1 MNIITIFILNIFD
14 FFTKKK
20 ILKKLNEIFLNKKID
35 IFFDVGAYHG
45 DVTFELIK
53 NFEISKIYA
62 FEPNEESFAKLKKKV
77 DSKDSYKKNGEK
89 MMEYL
94 NWTKEEF
101 KAFLLL
107 YAAQTNFIETQEE
120 IEYIESKFPN
130 EIINRTRKEI
140 NKLND
145 YQKSEIIVNQIK
157 SNEYVQSDLDE
168 ILLEIKELYKSD
180 GVFDSLEQSMFSM
193 LEKLLKVD

>member
-1 MNIITIFILNIFD
+1 MIEN
-14 FFTKKK
+14 
-20 ILKKLNEIFLNKKID
+20 
-35 IFFDVGAYHG
+35 
-45 DVTFELIK
+45 
-53 NFEISKIYA
+53 
-62 FEPNEESFAKLKKKV
+62 
-77 DSKDSYKKNGEK
+77 
-89 MMEYL
+89 L

-120 IEYIESKFPN
+120 IEYIESRFPN
-130 EIINRTRKEI
+130 EIINKIRKEI

-168 ILLEIKELYKSD
+168 ILVEIKELYKSD
-180 GVFDSLEQSMFSM
+180 GAFDSLEQSMFSM
-193 LEKLLKVD
+193 LDKLLKVD

>member
-1 MNIITIFILNIFD
+1 M
-14 FFTKKK
+14 K
-20 ILKKLNEIFLNKKID
+20 E
-35 IFFDVGAYHG
+35 H
-45 DVTFELIK
+45 
-53 NFEISKIYA
+53 
-62 FEPNEESFAKLKKKV
+62 
-77 DSKDSYKKNGEK
+77 
-89 MMEYL
+89 L

-101 KAFLLL
+101 KVFLLL
-107 YAAQTNFIETQEE
+107 FAAQTNFIETQEE

-193 LEKLLKVD
+193 LKKLLKVD

>member
-1 MNIITIFILNIFD
+1 MI
-14 FFTKKK
+14 
-20 ILKKLNEIFLNKKID
+20 E
-35 IFFDVGAYHG
+35 H
-45 DVTFELIK
+45 
-53 NFEISKIYA
+53 
-62 FEPNEESFAKLKKKV
+62 
-77 DSKDSYKKNGEK
+77 
-89 MMEYL
+89 L

-120 IEYIESKFPN
+120 IDYIESIFPN
-130 EIINRTRKEI
+130 KIINKIRKEI

-157 SNEYVQSDLDE
+157 SKEYVQIDLDE
-168 ILLEIKELYKSD
+168 ILLEIKELYQSD

>member
-1 MNIITIFILNIFD
+1 MT
-14 FFTKKK
+14 
-20 ILKKLNEIFLNKKID
+20 E
-35 IFFDVGAYHG
+35 H
-45 DVTFELIK
+45 
-53 NFEISKIYA
+53 
-62 FEPNEESFAKLKKKV
+62 
-77 DSKDSYKKNGEK
+77 
-89 MMEYL
+89 L

-107 YAAQTNFIETQEE
+107 FAAQTNFIETQEE

-140 NKLND
+140 NQLND

>member
-1 MNIITIFILNIFD
+1 MT
-14 FFTKKK
+14 
-20 ILKKLNEIFLNKKID
+20 E
-35 IFFDVGAYHG
+35 H
-45 DVTFELIK
+45 
-53 NFEISKIYA
+53 
-62 FEPNEESFAKLKKKV
+62 
-77 DSKDSYKKNGEK
+77 
-89 MMEYL
+89 L

-107 YAAQTNFIETQEE
+107 FAAQTNFIETQEE

-180 GVFDSLEQSMFSM
+180 GIFDSLEQSMFSM

>member
-1 MNIITIFILNIFD
+1 MT
-14 FFTKKK
+14 
-20 ILKKLNEIFLNKKID
+20 E
-35 IFFDVGAYHG
+35 H
-45 DVTFELIK
+45 
-53 NFEISKIYA
+53 
-62 FEPNEESFAKLKKKV
+62 
-77 DSKDSYKKNGEK
+77 
-89 MMEYL
+89 L

-120 IEYIESKFPN
+120 IEYIESKLPD
-130 EIINRTRKEI
+130 EIINKIRKEI

-180 GVFDSLEQSMFSM
+180 GVFDSLEQSIFSM
-193 LEKLLKVD
+193 LNRLLKIN

>member
-1 MNIITIFILNIFD
+1 MT
-14 FFTKKK
+14 
-20 ILKKLNEIFLNKKID
+20 
-35 IFFDVGAYHG
+35 
-45 DVTFELIK
+45 
-53 NFEISKIYA
+53 
-62 FEPNEESFAKLKKKV
+62 
-77 DSKDSYKKNGEK
+77 
-89 MMEYL
+89 EYL

-107 YAAQTNFIETQEE
+107 FAAQTNFIETQEE

-157 SNEYVQSDLDE
+157 SNEYVQSDLDG

-180 GVFDSLEQSMFSM
+180 GVFDSLEQSMFAI

>member
-1 MNIITIFILNIFD
+1 MT
-14 FFTKKK
+14 
-20 ILKKLNEIFLNKKID
+20 E
-35 IFFDVGAYHG
+35 H
-45 DVTFELIK
+45 
-53 NFEISKIYA
+53 
-62 FEPNEESFAKLKKKV
+62 
-77 DSKDSYKKNGEK
+77 
-89 MMEYL
+89 L

>member
-1 MNIITIFILNIFD
+1 MI
-14 FFTKKK
+14 
-20 ILKKLNEIFLNKKID
+20 E
-35 IFFDVGAYHG
+35 H
-45 DVTFELIK
+45 
-53 NFEISKIYA
+53 
-62 FEPNEESFAKLKKKV
+62 
-77 DSKDSYKKNGEK
+77 
-89 MMEYL
+89 L

-107 YAAQTNFIETQEE
+107 FAAQTNFIETQEE

-168 ILLEIKELYKSD
+168 ILVEIKELYKSD
-180 GVFDSLEQSMFSM
+180 GVFDSLEQSMFAM

>member
-1 MNIITIFILNIFD
+1 MT
-14 FFTKKK
+14 
-20 ILKKLNEIFLNKKID
+20 E
-35 IFFDVGAYHG
+35 H
-45 DVTFELIK
+45 
-53 NFEISKIYA
+53 
-62 FEPNEESFAKLKKKV
+62 
-77 DSKDSYKKNGEK
+77 
-89 MMEYL
+89 L

-107 YAAQTNFIETQEE
+107 FAAQTNFIETQEE

-180 GVFDSLEQSMFSM
+180 GMFDSLEQSMLAM

>member
-1 MNIITIFILNIFD
+1 MI
-14 FFTKKK
+14 
-20 ILKKLNEIFLNKKID
+20 E
-35 IFFDVGAYHG
+35 H
-45 DVTFELIK
+45 
-53 NFEISKIYA
+53 
-62 FEPNEESFAKLKKKV
+62 
-77 DSKDSYKKNGEK
+77 
-89 MMEYL
+89 L

-180 GVFDSLEQSMFSM
+180 GVFDSIEKSM
-193 LEKLLKVD
+193 LAMLGKLLKVD

>member
-1 MNIITIFILNIFD
+1 MT
-14 FFTKKK
+14 
-20 ILKKLNEIFLNKKID
+20 E
-35 IFFDVGAYHG
+35 H
-45 DVTFELIK
+45 
-53 NFEISKIYA
+53 
-62 FEPNEESFAKLKKKV
+62 
-77 DSKDSYKKNGEK
+77 
-89 MMEYL
+89 L

-101 KAFLLL
+101 KVFLLL
-107 YAAQTNFIETQEE
+107 FAAQTNFIETQEE

-130 EIINRTRKEI
+130 EIINRIRKEI

-145 YQKSEIIVNQIK
+145 YQKSELIVNQIK

-180 GVFDSLEQSMFSM
+180 GVFDSLEQSMFYM

>member
-1 MNIITIFILNIFD
+1 MT
-14 FFTKKK
+14 
-20 ILKKLNEIFLNKKID
+20 E
-35 IFFDVGAYHG
+35 H
-45 DVTFELIK
+45 
-53 NFEISKIYA
+53 
-62 FEPNEESFAKLKKKV
+62 
-77 DSKDSYKKNGEK
+77 
-89 MMEYL
+89 L

-107 YAAQTNFIETQEE
+107 FAAQTNFIETQEE

-157 SNEYVQSDLDE
+157 SNEYVQSDLDG

-180 GVFDSLEQSMFSM
+180 GAFDSLEKSMFSM

>member
-1 MNIITIFILNIFD
+1 MT
-14 FFTKKK
+14 
-20 ILKKLNEIFLNKKID
+20 E
-35 IFFDVGAYHG
+35 H
-45 DVTFELIK
+45 
-53 NFEISKIYA
+53 
-62 FEPNEESFAKLKKKV
+62 
-77 DSKDSYKKNGEK
+77 
-89 MMEYL
+89 L

-107 YAAQTNFIETQEE
+107 FAAQTNFIETQEE
-120 IEYIESKFPN
+120 IEYIESKFPH

-180 GVFDSLEQSMFSM
+180 GVFDSLEQSMFTM

>member
-1 MNIITIFILNIFD
+1 MI
-14 FFTKKK
+14 
-20 ILKKLNEIFLNKKID
+20 
-35 IFFDVGAYHG
+35 
-45 DVTFELIK
+45 
-53 NFEISKIYA
+53 
-62 FEPNEESFAKLKKKV
+62 
-77 DSKDSYKKNGEK
+77 
-89 MMEYL
+89 EYV

-107 YAAQTNFIETQEE
+107 FAAQTNFIETQEE
-120 IEYIESKFPN
+120 KEYIESKFPN

>member
-1 MNIITIFILNIFD
+1 MT
-14 FFTKKK
+14 
-20 ILKKLNEIFLNKKID
+20 E
-35 IFFDVGAYHG
+35 H
-45 DVTFELIK
+45 
-53 NFEISKIYA
+53 
-62 FEPNEESFAKLKKKV
+62 
-77 DSKDSYKKNGEK
+77 
-89 MMEYL
+89 L

-107 YAAQTNFIETQEE
+107 FAAQTNFIETQEE

-130 EIINRTRKEI
+130 EIINRTRKEL
-140 NKLND
+140 NKLYD
-145 YQKSEIIVNQIK
+145 YLNSAIIVNQKK

-180 GVFDSLEQSMFSM
+180 GVFDSLEKSMFYM

>member
-1 MNIITIFILNIFD
+1 
-14 FFTKKK
+14 
-20 ILKKLNEIFLNKKID
+20 
-35 IFFDVGAYHG
+35 
-45 DVTFELIK
+45 
-53 NFEISKIYA
+53 
-62 FEPNEESFAKLKKKV
+62 
-77 DSKDSYKKNGEK
+77 
-89 MMEYL
+89 MMQHR

-101 KAFLLL
+101 KVFLLL
-107 YAAQTNFIETQEE
+107 FAAQTNFIETQEE

-168 ILLEIKELYKSD
+168 ILSELKELYKSD

>member
-1 MNIITIFILNIFD
+1 MT
-14 FFTKKK
+14 
-20 ILKKLNEIFLNKKID
+20 E
-35 IFFDVGAYHG
+35 H
-45 DVTFELIK
+45 
-53 NFEISKIYA
+53 
-62 FEPNEESFAKLKKKV
+62 
-77 DSKDSYKKNGEK
+77 
-89 MMEYL
+89 L

-107 YAAQTNFIETQEE
+107 FAAQTNFIETQEE

>member
-1 MNIITIFILNIFD
+1 MT
-14 FFTKKK
+14 
-20 ILKKLNEIFLNKKID
+20 E
-35 IFFDVGAYHG
+35 H
-45 DVTFELIK
+45 
-53 NFEISKIYA
+53 
-62 FEPNEESFAKLKKKV
+62 
-77 DSKDSYKKNGEK
+77 
-89 MMEYL
+89 L

-107 YAAQTNFIETQEE
+107 FAAQTNFIETQEE

-157 SNEYVQSDLDE
+157 SNEYVQNDLDE

>member
-1 MNIITIFILNIFD
+1 MT
-14 FFTKKK
+14 
-20 ILKKLNEIFLNKKID
+20 E
-35 IFFDVGAYHG
+35 H
-45 DVTFELIK
+45 
-53 NFEISKIYA
+53 
-62 FEPNEESFAKLKKKV
+62 
-77 DSKDSYKKNGEK
+77 
-89 MMEYL
+89 L

-120 IEYIESKFPN
+120 IEFIESKLPS
-130 EIINRTRKEI
+130 EIINKIRKEI

-157 SNEYVQSDLDE
+157 SNHYMQTDLDK
-168 ILLEIKELYKSD
+168 ILAEIKELYKSD
-180 GVFDSLEQSMFSM
+180 GVFDSLEQSMLDM

>member
-1 MNIITIFILNIFD
+1 MI
-14 FFTKKK
+14 
-20 ILKKLNEIFLNKKID
+20 E
-35 IFFDVGAYHG
+35 H
-45 DVTFELIK
+45 
-53 NFEISKIYA
+53 
-62 FEPNEESFAKLKKKV
+62 
-77 DSKDSYKKNGEK
+77 
-89 MMEYL
+89 L

-180 GVFDSLEQSMFSM
+180 GVFDSLEQSMLAM

>member
-1 MNIITIFILNIFD
+1 MT
-14 FFTKKK
+14 
-20 ILKKLNEIFLNKKID
+20 E
-35 IFFDVGAYHG
+35 H
-45 DVTFELIK
+45 
-53 NFEISKIYA
+53 
-62 FEPNEESFAKLKKKV
+62 
-77 DSKDSYKKNGEK
+77 
-89 MMEYL
+89 L

-107 YAAQTNFIETQEE
+107 FAAQTNFIETQEE
-120 IEYIESKFPN
+120 IEYIESKFSN

-145 YQKSEIIVNQIK
+145 HQKSEIIVNQIK

-168 ILLEIKELYKSD
+168 ILIEIKELYKSD
-180 GVFDSLEQSMFSM
+180 GAFDSLEQLMFSM

>member
-1 MNIITIFILNIFD
+1 M
-14 FFTKKK
+14 K
-20 ILKKLNEIFLNKKID
+20 E
-35 IFFDVGAYHG
+35 H
-45 DVTFELIK
+45 
-53 NFEISKIYA
+53 
-62 FEPNEESFAKLKKKV
+62 
-77 DSKDSYKKNGEK
+77 
-89 MMEYL
+89 L

-120 IEYIESKFPN
+120 IEYIESKLPD
-130 EIINRTRKEI
+130 EIINKIRKEI

-180 GVFDSLEQSMFSM
+180 GVFDSLEKSMFSM

>member
-1 MNIITIFILNIFD
+1 MI
-14 FFTKKK
+14 
-20 ILKKLNEIFLNKKID
+20 E
-35 IFFDVGAYHG
+35 H
-45 DVTFELIK
+45 
-53 NFEISKIYA
+53 
-62 FEPNEESFAKLKKKV
+62 
-77 DSKDSYKKNGEK
+77 
-89 MMEYL
+89 L

-107 YAAQTNFIETQEE
+107 FAAQTNFIETQEE

-168 ILLEIKELYKSD
+168 ILLEIKELYKTD

>member
-1 MNIITIFILNIFD
+1 MI
-14 FFTKKK
+14 
-20 ILKKLNEIFLNKKID
+20 E
-35 IFFDVGAYHG
+35 H
-45 DVTFELIK
+45 
-53 NFEISKIYA
+53 
-62 FEPNEESFAKLKKKV
+62 
-77 DSKDSYKKNGEK
+77 
-89 MMEYL
+89 L

-180 GVFDSLEQSMFSM
+180 GLFDSLEQSMFSM

>member
-1 MNIITIFILNIFD
+1 MT
-14 FFTKKK
+14 
-20 ILKKLNEIFLNKKID
+20 E
-35 IFFDVGAYHG
+35 H
-45 DVTFELIK
+45 
-53 NFEISKIYA
+53 
-62 FEPNEESFAKLKKKV
+62 
-77 DSKDSYKKNGEK
+77 
-89 MMEYL
+89 L

-107 YAAQTNFIETQEE
+107 FAAQTNFIETQEE

-157 SNEYVQSDLDE
+157 SNEYVQSDLDK